1 MEMMQKLFNSYGP
14 RAEKTLDE
22 TLIMKPKDF
31 EMNFLHSI
39 WRELV
44 RVVVIIRDAESPKKS
59 NINCTRGSQ
68 RVKNQHQRPLQV
80 I

>member
-22 TLIMKPKDF
+22 TLIMAPKDF

-44 RVVVIIRDAESPKKS
+44 RVVVIIRDAESPKKVILTALEAVNES
-59 NINCTRGSQ
+59 RTNIKDLFR
-68 RVKNQHQRPLQV
+68 
-80 I
+80 

>member
-44 RVVVIIRDAESPKKS
+44 RVVVIIRDAESPKKVILTALEAVNES
-59 NINCTRGSQ
+59 RTNIKDLFR
-68 RVKNQHQRPLQV
+68 
-80 I
+80 

>member
-44 RVVVIIRDAESPKKS
+44 RVVLIIRDAESPKKVILTALEAVNES
-59 NINCTRGSQ
+59 RTNIKDLFR
-68 RVKNQHQRPLQV
+68 
-80 I
+80 

>member
-1 MEMMQKLFNSYGP
+1 MEMMQKLFVSYGP

-22 TLIMKPKDF
+22 TLIMKGTDF

-44 RVVVIIRDAESPKKS
+44 RVVVIIQDAESPKNVLTTALEAVNDS
-59 NINCTRGSQ
+59 RTNIKDLFR
-68 RVKNQHQRPLQV
+68 
-80 I
+80 

>member
-1 MEMMQKLFNSYGP
+1 MMHKLFNSYAP

-31 EMNFLHSI
+31 KMNFLNNV

-44 RVVVIIRDAESPKKS
+44 RVLNLLREAEAPRKVVVNAIEAVSEARTMIKDLFR
-59 NINCTRGSQ
+59 
-68 RVKNQHQRPLQV
+68 
-80 I
+80 